1 MRIKSIIILL
11 IANLIYQSALT
22 AQENATQTNGKPI
35 IQVFGDFHTGFG
47 ENKEELGFDLS
58 RAYLGYQYE
67 LQKGLSIKAVMDI
80 GQSKNVGDYQRIAY
94 IKNAQISWR
103 HNNLTLNGGLISTT
117 QFNEIEKFWGHRYVM
132 KSFQDEYKFGH
143 SADLG
148 LSASY
153 KFTSW
158 LTTDVIVTNGEG
170 YKKLQ
175 QGNGLQYG
183 VGATLNPTKGLFF
196 RLYAGI
202 NDTNT
207 INYSFFTGYK
217 NENFS
222 LAGEYNIMENSKQ
235 GVSLYGTVQLSKNSE
250 FYARYD
256 MLEERE
262 VLNNKNYSCIRGG
275 FQYAF
280 NDKIKISPNIKIS
293 IPKNNDLNPEYFG
306 FISVYFGI

>member
-1 MRIKSIIILL
+1 MKIKPIIILL
-11 IANLIYQSALT
+11 IANLIYHSALT

-80 GQSKNVGDYQRIAY
+80 GQSKDVGDYQRIAY
-94 IKNAQISWR
+94 IKNAQISWK
-103 HNNLTLNGGLISTT
+103 HNNFTLNGGLISTT

-183 VGATLNPTKGLFF
+183 IGATLNPTKGLFF

-207 INYSFFTGYK
+207 LNYSFFTGYK
-217 NENFS
+217 NEIFS

-256 MLEERE
+256 MLEVRE
-262 VLNNKNYSCIRGG
+262 DLSNEGYSCVRGG

-280 NDKIKISPNIKIS
+280 NDKIKISPNLKIS
-293 IPKNNDLNPEYFG
+293 VPINNNSNPEYFA
-306 FISVYFGI
+306 FISFYFGI

>member
-35 IQVFGDFHTGFG
+35 IQVFGDFFAGFG

-80 GQSKNVGDYQRIAY
+80 GQSKDVGDYQRIAY
-94 IKNAQISWR
+94 IKNAQISWK

-262 VLNNKNYSCIRGG
+262 DLSNKDYSCVRGG
-275 FQYAF
+275 FQYTF

-293 IPKNNDLNPEYFG
+293 IPKNNNSNPEYFA
-306 FISVYFGI
+306 FISFYFGI

>member
-1 MRIKSIIILL
+1 MRIKPIIILL
-11 IANLIYQSALT
+11 IATLICSSVLT
-22 AQENATQTNGKPI
+22 AQENAPQTNGKPI

-47 ENKEELGFDLS
+47 ENKEKLGFDLN

-94 IKNAQISWR
+94 IKNAQISWK

-183 VGATLNPTKGLFF
+183 IGATLNPTKGLFF

-207 INYSFFTGYK
+207 LNYSFFTGYK
-217 NENFS
+217 NEIFS

-256 MLEERE
+256 MLEVRE
-262 VLNNKNYSCIRGG
+262 DLSNEDYSCVRGG

-280 NDKIKISPNIKIS
+280 NDKIKISPNLKIN
-293 IPKNNDLNPEYFG
+293 IPKNNNSNPEYFA
-306 FISVYFGI
+306 FISFYFGI